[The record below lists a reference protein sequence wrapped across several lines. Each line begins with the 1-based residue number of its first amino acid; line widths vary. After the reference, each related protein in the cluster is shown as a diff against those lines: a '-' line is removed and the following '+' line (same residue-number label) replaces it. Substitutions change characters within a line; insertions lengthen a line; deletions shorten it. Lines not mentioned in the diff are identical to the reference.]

1 MEPARGTVVGSCY
14 QTILS
19 SSIKL
24 LIVTLEPITG
34 THLHLW
40 LFTISILIKQNHQ
53 WIPTLRE
60 EKLRAELFTY
70 WQERILSCLLM
81 STESEN
87 LSSLRSR
94 RQKSS
99 LWTGSLF
106 GKVWSEKITRFF
118 SPFSPSREPV
128 HKLTKGARDWEQEG
142 KGGEGNLIPWDYYRI
157 N

>member
-106 GKVWSEKITRFF
+106 GESVIWKNHEVFF
-118 SPFSPSREPV
+118 TLFPKQRACSQANKRG
-128 HKLTKGARDWEQEG
+128 KGLGAR
-142 KGGEGNLIPWDYYRI
+142 GEGRGG
-157 N
+157 